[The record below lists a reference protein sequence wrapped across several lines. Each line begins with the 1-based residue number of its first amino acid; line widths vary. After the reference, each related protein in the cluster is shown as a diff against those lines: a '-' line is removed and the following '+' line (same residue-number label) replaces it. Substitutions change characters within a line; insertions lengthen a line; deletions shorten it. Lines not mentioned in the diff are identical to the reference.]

1 VLDLCRT
8 ARVPVAIAMAGDYSR
23 NMIDTVDI
31 HFSTVEVA
39 AQFQSAPQQPGALCL
54 AESR

>member
-1 VLDLCRT
+1 
-8 ARVPVAIAMAGDYSR
+8 VPVAIAMAGDYSR

>member
-1 VLDLCRT
+1 
-8 ARVPVAIAMAGDYSR
+8 VPAAIAMAGGYSR

-39 AQFQSAPQQPGALCL
+39 AQLRSAPQQPGALRP